1 MSLTFR
7 SMVSGGGTSLDAQTF
22 TATVERVQSYV
33 RHESGAWSGLAV
45 AARSDPD
52 GTTRALLALGTV
64 LLDIAAGAF
73 RLTPEQVLDKVAASA
88 AELEEGDL
96 LVLP

>member
-1 MSLTFR
+1 MASR
-7 SMVSGGGTSLDAQTF
+7 NGTSSAAQAFAT
-22 TATVERVQSYV
+22 TVEQVKGFV
-33 RHESGAWSGLAV
+33 RHDPGAWSGLA
-45 AARSDPD
+45 ASARQDPE

-73 RLTPEQVLDKVAASA
+73 RLTPDQVLEKVAASA

>member
-1 MSLTFR
+1 MTT
-7 SMVSGGGTSLDAQTF
+7 GGEASPDAQVF
-22 TATVERVQSYV
+22 ATTVDLVQAYV
-33 RHESGAWSGLAV
+33 RREPGAWSSMSE
-45 AARSDPD
+45 AARTDPE

-73 RLTPEQVLDKVAASA
+73 RLTPEQVLEKVAASA

>member
-1 MSLTFR
+1 MQPEQETPGAEAF
-7 SMVSGGGTSLDAQTF
+7 
-22 TATVERVQSYV
+22 ATTVAHVQAYV
-33 RHESGAWSGLAV
+33 RREQGAWSRLVETAHT
-45 AARSDPD
+45 DPD

-73 RLTPEQVLDKVAASA
+73 RLTPEQVLEKVAASA

-96 LVLP
+96 LLLP

>member
-1 MSLTFR
+1 MQSR
-7 SMVSGGGTSLDAQTF
+7 GE
-22 TATVERVQSYV
+22 TASEVEAFGRTVAHVQAYV
-33 RHESGAWSGLAV
+33 RREPGAWARLTD
-45 AARSDPD
+45 AAHADPD

-73 RLTPEQVLDKVAASA
+73 RLTPEQVLEKVAASA

-96 LVLP
+96 LRLP

>member
-1 MSLTFR
+1 MT
-7 SMVSGGGTSLDAQTF
+7 SGGGTSQDAQAF
-22 TATVERVQSYV
+22 AATVQRVQAYV
-33 RHESGAWSGLAV
+33 QHEPGAWSAF
-45 AARSDPD
+45 AASARADPE

-64 LLDIAAGAF
+64 LLDMAAGAF
-73 RLTPEQVLDKVAASA
+73 RLTPDQLLDKVAESA

>member
-1 MSLTFR
+1 MTA
-7 SMVSGGGTSLDAQTF
+7 GGEASPDAQVFST
-22 TATVERVQSYV
+22 TVDRVQAYV
-33 RHESGAWSGLAV
+33 RREPGAWSALSE
-45 AARSDPD
+45 AASADPQ

-73 RLTPEQVLDKVAASA
+73 RLTPEQVLEKVAASA

>member
-1 MSLTFR
+1 MT
-7 SMVSGGGTSLDAQTF
+7 SGGGTSLDAQAFAT
-22 TATVERVQSYV
+22 TVEQVQGFV
-33 RHESGAWSGLAV
+33 RHEPGAWSRLA
-45 AARSDPD
+45 ASAREDPE

-73 RLTPEQVLDKVAASA
+73 RLTPDQVLEKVAASA
-88 AELEEGDL
+88 AELEEVDL